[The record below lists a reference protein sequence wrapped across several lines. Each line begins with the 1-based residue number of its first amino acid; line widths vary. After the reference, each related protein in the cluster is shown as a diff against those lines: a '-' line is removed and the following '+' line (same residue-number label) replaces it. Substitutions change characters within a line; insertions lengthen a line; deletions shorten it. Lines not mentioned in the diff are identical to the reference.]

1 MDTGQKM
8 DTGLSTEEKAKQIT
22 KTVITKE
29 AQKTARTTAPNGM
42 PVYDINEPWVQQYIA
57 DFGCEPSFF

>member
-1 MDTGQKM
+1 MNA
-8 DTGLSTEEKAKQIT
+8 GLSVEEEQIS

-29 AQKTARTTAPNGM
+29 EHENKTAPNGM
-42 PVYDINEPWVQQYIA
+42 PVYDINEPWVQQYIE